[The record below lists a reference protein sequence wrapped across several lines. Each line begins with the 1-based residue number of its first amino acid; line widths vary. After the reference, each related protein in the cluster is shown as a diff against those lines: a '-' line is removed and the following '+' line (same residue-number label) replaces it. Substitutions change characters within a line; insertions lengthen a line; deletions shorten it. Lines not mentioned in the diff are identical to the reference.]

1 MLQLK
6 LEAGA
11 GWERWMRFRFSYLFC
26 HGRHV
31 GSRLI
36 KVGRWGLCV
45 SFLWGVESVGVVKW
59 WKTDFAPFSN
69 LVRCCTDAYLSES
82 SETEKHGVVRWPGTG
97 CWRHTRRT
105 PAVTSHV
112 SFSTQRLYTTFQL
125 RSSWPSS
132 ELQER
137 AGFYARRSLEWSGQH
152 LQFHS
157 IAHSLDSFHRCRSYQ
172 NLARKMWTWR

>member
-1 MLQLK
+1 MDDTWALDWLR
-6 LEAGA
+6 LDDEVSA
-11 GWERWMRFRFSYLFC
+11 FHFSGEWSQSELLS
-26 HGRHV
+26 GE
-31 GSRLI
+31 RLI
-36 KVGRWGLCV
+36 LLH
-45 SFLWGVESVGVVKW
+45 S
-59 WKTDFAPFSN
+59 PN

-82 SETEKHGVVRWPGTG
+82 SETEKHGAVRWPGTG
-97 CWRHTRRT
+97 CWRHARRT

-125 RSSWPSS
+125 RSSGPCS